1 MRERPGSGRRPGSPT
16 RARYHGE
23 TRMKE
28 QGKKKASSP
37 PATRTA
43 LRVPSPEEV
52 ARRAYE
58 IYLARGGEPGHEQED
73 WLRAEKELKER
84 AASRK

>member
-1 MRERPGSGRRPGSPT
+1 
-16 RARYHGE
+16 
-23 TRMKE
+23 MKE
-28 QGKKKASSP
+28 HGKKRASP
-37 PATRTA
+37 PTATRTPA
-43 LRVPSPEEV
+43 RAPSSEDV

-58 IYLARGGEPGHEQED
+58 IYLARGGEAGHEQED

>member
-1 MRERPGSGRRPGSPT
+1 
-16 RARYHGE
+16 
-23 TRMKE
+23 MKE
-28 QGKKKASSP
+28 QGRRRASAP
-37 PATRTA
+37 PGARTS

-58 IYLARGGEPGHEQED
+58 IYLARGGASGHEQED
-73 WLRAEKELKER
+73 WLRAERELKEL